1 MLTKNVFESNPVTF
15 VQELE
20 TLIKDG
26 WTVCYD
32 DRAPAQV
39 GWSLVAW
46 LEKEEDEEIHV
57 ATPQKAPVGRPK
69 INK

>member
-26 WTVCYD
+26 WKVCYD
-32 DRAPAQV
+32 ERAPAQV
-39 GWSLVAW
+39 GWSLV
-46 LEKEEDEEIHV
+46 E
-57 ATPQKAPVGRPK
+57 
-69 INK
+69 